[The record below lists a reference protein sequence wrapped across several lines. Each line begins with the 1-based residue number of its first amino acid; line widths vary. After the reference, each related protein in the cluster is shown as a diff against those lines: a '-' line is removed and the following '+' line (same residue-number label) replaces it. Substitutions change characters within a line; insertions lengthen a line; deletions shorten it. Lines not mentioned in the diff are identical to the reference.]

1 MKQNKKLVILIL
13 LVLTCLALAVTG
25 SVAAYNKTSFVKR
38 VITTKSGSSELRFSS
53 NYLSRMGR
61 DSTDYPDKV
70 IRISGAGLS
79 VGVTVC
85 NYPQSDI
92 TKFSNSEIKFK
103 LKVEL
108 RAPDGKTV
116 TDKDTQSKITISTTS
131 LDKFDSEKEYS
142 LPGGKSSMKLF
153 NFVCTDASNL
163 KDYSL
168 RIDAIPT
175 DTGMDKL
182 GADLKLTS
190 GEAMKTAWD
199 GGFVDDTT
207 RSSKEYDAFNYEIHG
222 SAEGT
227 VTMTVNNSIQIGTF
241 SRDQLT
247 NVNVTPGERET
258 VITFLV
264 GGENKPTSY
273 RLQFYRTTAIPTD
286 ETWNTV
292 KGYITFKFEQSKANE

>member
-1 MKQNKKLVILIL
+1 MKRNKKLITLIL
-13 LVLTCLALAVTG
+13 LVLLCLGLAVTG

-53 NYLSRMGR
+53 NYLSHMRQG
-61 DSTDYPDKV
+61 DSYPQKV

-108 RAPDGKTV
+108 LGPDGQEV
-116 TDKDTQSKITISTTS
+116 TDDTLSKITINKIS
-131 LDKFDSEKEYS
+131 LAEFGSEKEYS
-142 LPGGKSSMKLF
+142 LPGGKSSMELF

-190 GEAMKTAWD
+190 GEAMETAWSGEFSHD
-199 GGFVDDTT
+199 NNDDP
-207 RSSKEYDAFNYEIHG
+207 KKLDAFNYVISG

-227 VTMTVNNSIQIGTF
+227 VTLTVSDKIKISDF
-241 SRDQLT
+241 SFEELNATQTGND
-247 NVNVTPGERET
+247 
-258 VITFLV
+258 ISFHV
-264 GGENKPTSY
+264 GGEGKPTSY
-273 RLQFYRTTAIPTD
+273 RLQFYRTTAIPAD
-286 ETWNTV
+286 ETWATV
-292 KGYITFKFEQSKANE
+292 NGYITFKFEQSKANE

>member
-53 NYLSRMGR
+53 NYLSPMGQN
-61 DSTDYPDKV
+61 DSNYPKKI
-70 IRISGAGLS
+70 IRISDSGLN

-92 TKFSNSEIKFK
+92 TKFSSESISFD
-103 LKVEL
+103 L
-108 RAPDGKTV
+108 TV
-116 TDKDTQSKITISTTS
+116 TLLDSSGNTVKDAALLSKIKVNDKPLTENSKISKTLT
-131 LDKFDSEKEYS
+131 
-142 LPGGKSSMKLF
+142 GGKSSMELF
-153 NFVCTDASNL
+153 TFTCSAEDAPSL

-175 DTGMDKL
+175 APAMDKKL

-190 GEAMKTAWD
+190 GEAMETAWTGEFSHD
-199 GGFVDDTT
+199 NNDDP
-207 RSSKEYDAFNYEIHG
+207 RKLDAFNYVISG

-227 VTMTVNNSIQIGTF
+227 VSLEIKGPIQISQF
-241 SRDQLT
+241 SLDELGLSGAT
-247 NVNVTPGERET
+247 SP
-258 VITFLV
+258 ISFPV
-264 GGENKPTSY
+264 GGEGKPTSY
-273 RLQFYRTTAIPTD
+273 RLQFYRTGAIPNTEAWPTVEGD
-286 ETWNTV
+286 E
-292 KGYITFKFEQSKANE
+292 GYIKFNFTPKSSE

>member
-53 NYLSRMGR
+53 NYLSHMRQG
-61 DSTDYPDKV
+61 DSYPQKV

-108 RAPDGKTV
+108 RAPDGQTV
-116 TDKDTQSKITISTTS
+116 TDGTLSKITINATS
-131 LDKFDSEKEYS
+131 LDKFDFEEEYS

-190 GEAMKTAWD
+190 GEAMETAWSGEFSHD
-199 GGFVDDTT
+199 NNDDP
-207 RSSKEYDAFNYEIHG
+207 KKLDAFNYVISG
-222 SAEGT
+222 SAKGT
-227 VTMTVNNSIQIGTF
+227 VKLKVAGPIKISEF
-241 SRDQLT
+241 SFTELNAKVEDD
-247 NVNVTPGERET
+247 
-258 VITFLV
+258 VISFDV
-264 GGENKPTSY
+264 GGEGQPTSY

-286 ETWNTV
+286 ETWDTV
-292 KGYITFKFEQSKANE
+292 KGYITFGFDTKKSSE

>member
-1 MKQNKKLVILIL
+1 MKRNKKLIALIL
-13 LVLTCLALAVTG
+13 LVLLCLGLAATG
-25 SVAAYNKTSFVKR
+25 SLAAFTKTNYVKR
-38 VITTKSGSSELRFSS
+38 VITTKSGSNELRFSS
-53 NYLSRMGR
+53 NYLSHMRQG
-61 DSTDYPDKV
+61 DSYPQKV

-92 TKFSNSEIKFK
+92 TKFSSEDITFDLTVK
-103 LKVEL
+103 LL
-108 RAPDGKTV
+108 DSALNPV
-116 TDKDTQSKITISTTS
+116 TDSELISKIQVNNGPLKENFTTS
-131 LDKFDSEKEYS
+131 KT
-142 LPGGKSSMKLF
+142 LPGGKSSMELF

-168 RIDAIPT
+168 RIEAIPT

-190 GEAMKTAWD
+190 GEAMETAWD

-227 VTMTVNNSIQIGTF
+227 VSLEIKGPIQISQF
-241 SRDQLT
+241 SLDELGLSGAT
-247 NVNVTPGERET
+247 SP
-258 VITFLV
+258 ISFPV
-264 GGENKPTSY
+264 GGEGKPTSY
-273 RLQFYRTTAIPTD
+273 RLQFYRTGAIPNTEAWPTVEGD
-286 ETWNTV
+286 E
-292 KGYITFKFEQSKANE
+292 GYIKFNFTPKSSE

>member
-1 MKQNKKLVILIL
+1 MKRNKKLIALIL
-13 LVLTCLALAVTG
+13 LVLLCLGLAATG
-25 SVAAYNKTSFVKR
+25 SLAAFTKTNYVKR

-53 NYLSRMGR
+53 NYLSPMGR
-61 DSTDYPDKV
+61 NDNSNYPKKI
-70 IRISGAGLS
+70 IRISDSGLN

-92 TKFSNSEIKFK
+92 TKFSSESISFD
-103 LKVEL
+103 L
-108 RAPDGKTV
+108 TV
-116 TDKDTQSKITISTTS
+116 TLLDSSGNTVKDAALLSKIKVNDKPLTENFTIPET
-131 LDKFDSEKEYS
+131 

-227 VTMTVNNSIQIGTF
+227 VSLEIKGPIQISQF
-241 SRDQLT
+241 SLDELGLSGAT
-247 NVNVTPGERET
+247 SP
-258 VITFLV
+258 ISFPV
-264 GGENKPTSY
+264 GGEGKPTSY
-273 RLQFYRTTAIPTD
+273 RLQFYRTGAIPNTEAWPTVEGD
-286 ETWNTV
+286 E
-292 KGYITFKFEQSKANE
+292 GYIKFNFTPKSSE

>member
-53 NYLSRMGR
+53 NYLSHMRQG
-61 DSTDYPDKV
+61 DSYPQKV

-227 VTMTVNNSIQIGTF
+227 VSLEIKGPIQISQF
-241 SRDQLT
+241 SLDELGLSGAT
-247 NVNVTPGERET
+247 SP
-258 VITFLV
+258 ISFPV
-264 GGENKPTSY
+264 GGEGKPTSY
-273 RLQFYRTTAIPTD
+273 RLQFYRTGAIPNTEAWPTVEGD
-286 ETWNTV
+286 E
-292 KGYITFKFEQSKANE
+292 GYIKFNFTPKSSE

>member
-53 NYLSRMGR
+53 NYLSPMGR
-61 DSTDYPDKV
+61 NDNSHYPKKI
-70 IRISGAGLS
+70 IRISDSGLN

-92 TKFSNSEIKFK
+92 TKFSSESISFD
-103 LKVEL
+103 L
-108 RAPDGKTV
+108 TV
-116 TDKDTQSKITISTTS
+116 TLLDSSGNTVKEAALLSKIKVNDKSLTENFTIPKT
-131 LDKFDSEKEYS
+131 
-142 LPGGKSSMKLF
+142 LPGGKSSMELF

-190 GEAMKTAWD
+190 GEAMETAWD
-199 GGFVDDTT
+199 GGFVDDTA

-227 VTMTVNNSIQIGTF
+227 VTLTVNNSIQIGTF
-241 SRDQLT
+241 SRDQFT

-258 VITFLV
+258 VITFFV

-292 KGYITFKFEQSKANE
+292 KGYITFNFDAKSSE

>member
-1 MKQNKKLVILIL
+1 MKRNKKLITLIL
-13 LVLTCLALAVTG
+13 LVLLCLGLAVTG

-38 VITTKSGSSELRFSS
+38 VITTKSGSNELRFSS
-53 NYLSRMGR
+53 NYLSHMRQG
-61 DSTDYPDKV
+61 DSYPQKV

-116 TDKDTQSKITISTTS
+116 TDNDTLSKITINKIS
-131 LDKFDSEKEYS
+131 LDEFDFEEEYS

-168 RIDAIPT
+168 RIEAIPT
-175 DTGMDKL
+175 DTGVDKL

-190 GEAMKTAWD
+190 GEAMETAWSGEFSHD
-199 GGFVDDTT
+199 NINDSNDPDNPQ
-207 RSSKEYDAFNYEIHG
+207 KLDAFNYEIHG
-222 SAEGT
+222 SKECDVKLRYDTSKIKISQFSLKELGGT
-227 VTMTVNNSIQIGTF
+227 DNG
-241 SRDQLT
+241 L
-247 NVNVTPGERET
+247 G
-258 VITFLV
+258 VISFHV
-264 GGENKPTSY
+264 GGEGQPTSY
-273 RLQFYRTTAIPTD
+273 RLQFYRVDGIPENED
-286 ETWNTV
+286 WNTV
-292 KGYITFKFEQSKANE
+292 NTYITFPYSE

>member
-1 MKQNKKLVILIL
+1 MKRNKKLITLIL
-13 LVLTCLALAVTG
+13 LVLLCLGLAVTG

-53 NYLSRMGR
+53 NYLSHMRQG
-61 DSTDYPDKV
+61 DSYPQKV

-92 TKFSNSEIKFK
+92 TKFSSEDITFDLTVK
-103 LKVEL
+103 LL
-108 RAPDGKTV
+108 DSALNPV
-116 TDKDTQSKITISTTS
+116 TDSELISKIQVNNGPLKENFTTS
-131 LDKFDSEKEYS
+131 KT
-142 LPGGKSSMKLF
+142 LPGGKSSMELF

-190 GEAMKTAWD
+190 GEAMETAWSGEFSHD
-199 GGFVDDTT
+199 NNDDP
-207 RSSKEYDAFNYEIHG
+207 KKLDAFNYVISG

-227 VTMTVNNSIQIGTF
+227 VSLEIKGPIQISQF
-241 SRDQLT
+241 SLDELGLSGAT
-247 NVNVTPGERET
+247 SP
-258 VITFLV
+258 ISFPV
-264 GGENKPTSY
+264 GGEGKPTSY
-273 RLQFYRTTAIPTD
+273 RLQFYRTGAIPNTEAWPTVEGD
-286 ETWNTV
+286 E
-292 KGYITFKFEQSKANE
+292 GYIKFNFTPKSSE

>member
-53 NYLSRMGR
+53 NYLSHMRQG
-61 DSTDYPDKV
+61 DSYPQKV

-108 RAPDGKTV
+108 LGPDGQAVIDGTL
-116 TDKDTQSKITISTTS
+116 SKITINETS
-131 LDKFDSEKEYS
+131 LADFNFEEEYS
-142 LPGGKSSMKLF
+142 LPGGKSSMELF

-168 RIDAIPT
+168 RIEAIPT

-190 GEAMKTAWD
+190 GEAMETAWTGEFSHD
-199 GGFVDDTT
+199 NNNDP
-207 RSSKEYDAFNYEIHG
+207 KKLDAFNYVISG
-222 SAEGT
+222 SAKGT
-227 VTMTVNNSIQIGTF
+227 VKLKVAGPIKISEF
-241 SRDQLT
+241 SFTELNAKVEDD
-247 NVNVTPGERET
+247 
-258 VITFLV
+258 VISFDV
-264 GGENKPTSY
+264 GGEGQPTSY
-273 RLQFYRTTAIPTD
+273 RLQFYRVDGIPENED
-286 ETWNTV
+286 WNTV
-292 KGYITFKFEQSKANE
+292 NTYITFPYSE

>member
-1 MKQNKKLVILIL
+1 MKHNKKLLILIL
-13 LVLTCLALAVTG
+13 LVLSCLALAVTG
-25 SVAAYNKTSFVKR
+25 SVAAYNKTNFVKR
-38 VITTKSGSSELRFSS
+38 VVTTKSDSHELRFSS
-53 NYLSRMGR
+53 NYLSHMRQG
-61 DSTDYPDKV
+61 DSYPQKV

-116 TDKDTQSKITISTTS
+116 TDKGTQSKITISTTS

-190 GEAMKTAWD
+190 GEAMETAWTGEFSHD
-199 GGFVDDTT
+199 NNDDP
-207 RSSKEYDAFNYEIHG
+207 RKLDAFNYVISG

-227 VTMTVNNSIQIGTF
+227 VTLTVSDKIKISDF
-241 SRDQLT
+241 SFKELKATQTGNDISFQ
-247 NVNVTPGERET
+247 
-258 VITFLV
+258 V
-264 GGENKPTSY
+264 GGEGKPTSY
-273 RLQFYRTTAIPTD
+273 RLQFYRTGAIP
-286 ETWNTV
+286 NTEAWSTV
-292 KGYITFKFEQSKANE
+292 EGDGGYIKFNFTPKSSE

>member
-13 LVLTCLALAVTG
+13 LMLTCLALAVTG

-38 VITTKSGSSELRFSS
+38 VITTKSGSNELRFSS

-61 DSTDYPDKV
+61 DSTDYQEKV

-92 TKFSNSEIKFK
+92 TKFSSESISFD
-103 LKVEL
+103 L
-108 RAPDGKTV
+108 TV
-116 TDKDTQSKITISTTS
+116 TLLDSSGNTVKDAALLSKIKVNDKPLTENFTIPET
-131 LDKFDSEKEYS
+131 
-142 LPGGKSSMKLF
+142 LPGGKSSMELF
-153 NFVCTDASNL
+153 TFTCSAEDAPSL
-163 KDYSL
+163 KDCSL
-168 RIDAIPT
+168 RIAAIPT
-175 DTGMDKL
+175 APSMDKKL

-190 GEAMKTAWD
+190 GDAMKTAWD

-227 VTMTVNNSIQIGTF
+227 VSLEIKGPIQISQF
-241 SRDQLT
+241 SLDELGLSGAT
-247 NVNVTPGERET
+247 SP
-258 VITFLV
+258 ISFPV
-264 GGENKPTSY
+264 GGEGKPTSY
-273 RLQFYRTTAIPTD
+273 RLQFYRTGAIPNTEAWPTVEGD
-286 ETWNTV
+286 E
-292 KGYITFKFEQSKANE
+292 GYIKFNFTPKSSE

>member
-38 VITTKSGSSELRFSS
+38 VITTKSGSNELRFSS

-92 TKFSNSEIKFK
+92 TKFSSESISFD
-103 LKVEL
+103 L
-108 RAPDGKTV
+108 TV
-116 TDKDTQSKITISTTS
+116 TLLDSSGNTVKDATLLSKIKVNDNPLTENSKISKT
-131 LDKFDSEKEYS
+131 
-142 LPGGKSSMKLF
+142 LPGGKSSMELF

-168 RIDAIPT
+168 RIEAIPT
-175 DTGMDKL
+175 DTGVDKL

-190 GEAMKTAWD
+190 GEAMETAWTGEFSHD
-199 GGFVDDTT
+199 NNNDP
-207 RSSKEYDAFNYEIHG
+207 KKLDAFNYVISG
-222 SAEGT
+222 SAKGT
-227 VTMTVNNSIQIGTF
+227 VKLKVAGPIKISEF
-241 SRDQLT
+241 SFTELNAKVEDD
-247 NVNVTPGERET
+247 
-258 VITFLV
+258 VISFDV
-264 GGENKPTSY
+264 GGEGQPTSY

-286 ETWNTV
+286 ETWDTV
-292 KGYITFKFEQSKANE
+292 KGYITFGFDTKKSSE

>member
-13 LVLTCLALAVTG
+13 LMLTCLALAVTG

-38 VITTKSGSSELRFSS
+38 VITTKSGSNELRFSS

-61 DSTDYPDKV
+61 DSTDYQEKV

-92 TKFSNSEIKFK
+92 TKFSSESISFD
-103 LKVEL
+103 L
-108 RAPDGKTV
+108 TV
-116 TDKDTQSKITISTTS
+116 TLLDSSGNTVKDATLLSKIKVNDNPLTENSKISKT
-131 LDKFDSEKEYS
+131 
-142 LPGGKSSMKLF
+142 LPGGKSSMELF

-199 GGFVDDTT
+199 GEFSHDNNNDP
-207 RSSKEYDAFNYEIHG
+207 KKLDAFNYVISG

-227 VTMTVNNSIQIGTF
+227 VSLEIKGPIQISQF
-241 SRDQLT
+241 SLDELGLSDAT
-247 NVNVTPGERET
+247 SP
-258 VITFLV
+258 ILFPV
-264 GGENKPTSY
+264 GGEGKPTSY
-273 RLQFYRTTAIPTD
+273 RLQFYRTGAIP
-286 ETWNTV
+286 NTEAWSTV
-292 KGYITFKFEQSKANE
+292 EGDGGYIKFNFTPKSSE

>member
-38 VITTKSGSSELRFSS
+38 VITTKSGSNELRFSS
-53 NYLSRMGR
+53 NYLSPMGQ
-61 DSTDYPDKV
+61 SSIDYQEKV

-116 TDKDTQSKITISTTS
+116 TDKDTLSKITINKTS
-131 LDKFDSEKEYS
+131 LAKFNFEEVYS

-190 GEAMKTAWD
+190 GEAMETAWD
-199 GGFVDDTT
+199 GGFGDDQK
-207 RSSKEYDAFNYEIHG
+207 RLSKEYDAFNYVISG
-222 SAEGT
+222 SKECEVKLKYNTSKIKISQFSLEELGGT
-227 VTMTVNNSIQIGTF
+227 DNG
-241 SRDQLT
+241 L
-247 NVNVTPGERET
+247 G
-258 VITFLV
+258 VISFHV
-264 GGENKPTSY
+264 GGEGMPTSY
-273 RLQFYRTTAIPTD
+273 RLQFYRVDGIPESED
-286 ETWNTV
+286 WNTV
-292 KGYITFKFEQSKANE
+292 NTYITFPYSE

>member
-38 VITTKSGSSELRFSS
+38 VITTKSGSNELRFSS

-61 DSTDYPDKV
+61 DSTDYQEKV

-92 TKFSNSEIKFK
+92 TKFSSEDITFDLTVK
-103 LKVEL
+103 LL
-108 RAPDGKTV
+108 DSALNPV
-116 TDKDTQSKITISTTS
+116 TDSELISKIQVNNGPLKENFTTS
-131 LDKFDSEKEYS
+131 KT
-142 LPGGKSSMKLF
+142 LPGGKSSMELF

-168 RIDAIPT
+168 RIEAIPT
-175 DTGMDKL
+175 DTGMDRL

-190 GEAMKTAWD
+190 GEAMETAWSGEFSHD
-199 GGFVDDTT
+199 NNDDP
-207 RSSKEYDAFNYEIHG
+207 KKLDAFNYVISG

-227 VTMTVNNSIQIGTF
+227 VSLEIKGPIQISQF
-241 SRDQLT
+241 SLDELGLSGAT
-247 NVNVTPGERET
+247 SP
-258 VITFLV
+258 ISFPV
-264 GGENKPTSY
+264 GGEGKPTSY
-273 RLQFYRTTAIPTD
+273 RLQFYRTGAIPNTEAWPTVEGD
-286 ETWNTV
+286 E
-292 KGYITFKFEQSKANE
+292 GYIKFNFTPKSSE

>member
-13 LVLTCLALAVTG
+13 LMLTCLALAVTG

-38 VITTKSGSSELRFSS
+38 VITTKSGSNELRFSS

-61 DSTDYPDKV
+61 DSTDYQEKV

-190 GEAMKTAWD
+190 GEAMETAWSGEFSHD
-199 GGFVDDTT
+199 NNDDP
-207 RSSKEYDAFNYEIHG
+207 KKLDAFNYVISG

-227 VTMTVNNSIQIGTF
+227 VSLEIKGPIQISQF
-241 SRDQLT
+241 SLDELGLSGAT
-247 NVNVTPGERET
+247 SP
-258 VITFLV
+258 ISFPV
-264 GGENKPTSY
+264 GGEGKPTSY
-273 RLQFYRTTAIPTD
+273 RLQFYRTGAIPNTEAWPTVEGD
-286 ETWNTV
+286 E
-292 KGYITFKFEQSKANE
+292 GYIKFNFTPKSSE

>member
-53 NYLSRMGR
+53 NYLSHMRQG
-61 DSTDYPDKV
+61 DSYPQKV

-92 TKFSNSEIKFK
+92 TKFSSEDITFDLTVK
-103 LKVEL
+103 LL
-108 RAPDGKTV
+108 DSALNPV
-116 TDKDTQSKITISTTS
+116 TDSELISKIQVNNGPLKENFTTS
-131 LDKFDSEKEYS
+131 KT
-142 LPGGKSSMKLF
+142 LPGGKSSMELF

-168 RIDAIPT
+168 RIEAIPT

-190 GEAMKTAWD
+190 GEAMETAWSGEFSHD
-199 GGFVDDTT
+199 NNDDP
-207 RSSKEYDAFNYEIHG
+207 KKLDAFNYVISG

-227 VTMTVNNSIQIGTF
+227 VTLTVSDKIKISQF
-241 SRDQLT
+241 SLDELGLSGDT
-247 NVNVTPGERET
+247 TSP
-258 VITFLV
+258 ISFPV
-264 GGENKPTSY
+264 GGEGKPTSY
-273 RLQFYRTTAIPTD
+273 RLQFYRTGAIPNTEAWPTVEGD
-286 ETWNTV
+286 E
-292 KGYITFKFEQSKANE
+292 GYIKFNFTPKSSE

>member
-38 VITTKSGSSELRFSS
+38 VITTKSGSNELRFSS

-61 DSTDYPDKV
+61 DSTDYQEKV

-92 TKFSNSEIKFK
+92 TKFSSEDITFDLTVK
-103 LKVEL
+103 LL
-108 RAPDGKTV
+108 DSALNPV
-116 TDKDTQSKITISTTS
+116 TDSELISKIQVNNGPLKENFTTS
-131 LDKFDSEKEYS
+131 KT
-142 LPGGKSSMKLF
+142 LPGGKSSMELF

-168 RIDAIPT
+168 RIEAIPT

-190 GEAMKTAWD
+190 GEAMETAWSGEFSHD
-199 GGFVDDTT
+199 NINDSNDPDNPQ
-207 RSSKEYDAFNYEIHG
+207 KLDAFNYEIHG
-222 SAEGT
+222 SKECDVKLRYDTSKIKISQFSLKELGGT
-227 VTMTVNNSIQIGTF
+227 DNG
-241 SRDQLT
+241 L
-247 NVNVTPGERET
+247 G
-258 VITFLV
+258 VISFHV
-264 GGENKPTSY
+264 GGEGQPTSY
-273 RLQFYRTTAIPTD
+273 RLQFYRVDGIPENED
-286 ETWNTV
+286 WNTV
-292 KGYITFKFEQSKANE
+292 NTYITFPYSE

>member
-1 MKQNKKLVILIL
+1 MKRNKKLITLIL
-13 LVLTCLALAVTG
+13 LVLLCLGLAVTG

-38 VITTKSGSSELRFSS
+38 VITTKSGSNELRFSS
-53 NYLSRMGR
+53 NYLSHMRQG
-61 DSTDYPDKV
+61 DSYPQKV

-116 TDKDTQSKITISTTS
+116 TDNDTLSKITINKIS
-131 LDKFDSEKEYS
+131 LDEFDFEEEYS

-168 RIDAIPT
+168 RIEAIPT
-175 DTGMDKL
+175 DTGVDKL

-190 GEAMKTAWD
+190 GEAMETAWTGEFSHD
-199 GGFVDDTT
+199 NNNDP
-207 RSSKEYDAFNYEIHG
+207 KKLDAFNYVISG
-222 SAEGT
+222 SAKGT
-227 VTMTVNNSIQIGTF
+227 VKLKVAGPIKISEF
-241 SRDQLT
+241 SFTELNAKVEDD
-247 NVNVTPGERET
+247 
-258 VITFLV
+258 VISFDV
-264 GGENKPTSY
+264 GGEGQPTSY

-286 ETWNTV
+286 ETWATV
-292 KGYITFKFEQSKANE
+292 NGYITFKFEQPKANE

>member
-13 LVLTCLALAVTG
+13 LMLTCLALAVTG

-38 VITTKSGSSELRFSS
+38 VITTKSGSNELRFSS

-61 DSTDYPDKV
+61 DSTDYQEKV

-92 TKFSNSEIKFK
+92 TKFSSESISFD
-103 LKVEL
+103 L
-108 RAPDGKTV
+108 TV
-116 TDKDTQSKITISTTS
+116 TLLDSSGNTVKDATLLSKIKVNDNPLTENSKISKT
-131 LDKFDSEKEYS
+131 
-142 LPGGKSSMKLF
+142 LPGGKSSMELF

-199 GGFVDDTT
+199 GEFSHDNNDDP
-207 RSSKEYDAFNYEIHG
+207 KKLDAFNYVISG

-227 VTMTVNNSIQIGTF
+227 VSLEIKGPIQISQFSLDELGLSGGTTSPISF
-241 SRDQLT
+241 Q
-247 NVNVTPGERET
+247 
-258 VITFLV
+258 V
-264 GGENKPTSY
+264 GGEGKPTSY

-286 ETWNTV
+286 ETWDTV
-292 KGYITFKFEQSKANE
+292 KGYITFGFDTKKSNE

>member
-61 DSTDYPDKV
+61 DSIDYPDKV

-92 TKFSNSEIKFK
+92 TKFSSEDITFDLTVKLLNSS
-103 LKVEL
+103 
-108 RAPDGKTV
+108 GTTV
-116 TDKDTQSKITISTTS
+116 TDPDLLSAIKVNGAALAENFTRSKT
-131 LDKFDSEKEYS
+131 
-142 LPGGKSSMKLF
+142 LPGGKSSMELF
-153 NFVCTDASNL
+153 TFTCSAEDAPSL
-163 KDYSL
+163 KDYCL
-168 RIDAIPT
+168 RIEAIPT

-222 SAEGT
+222 SKECDVKLRYDT
-227 VTMTVNNSIQIGTF
+227 SKIQISQF
-241 SRDQLT
+241 SLIELGLPEDAKSPLS
-247 NVNVTPGERET
+247 
-258 VITFLV
+258 FHV
-264 GGENKPTSY
+264 GGEGMPTSY
-273 RLQFYRTTAIPTD
+273 RLQFYRVGGIPENED
-286 ETWNTV
+286 WNTV
-292 KGYITFKFEQSKANE
+292 NTYITFPYSE

>member
-1 MKQNKKLVILIL
+1 MKRNKKLITLIL
-13 LVLTCLALAVTG
+13 LVLLCLGLAVTG

-38 VITTKSGSSELRFSS
+38 VITTKSGSNELRFSS
-53 NYLSRMGR
+53 NYLSHMRQG
-61 DSTDYPDKV
+61 DSYPQKV

-108 RAPDGKTV
+108 LGPDGQAVIDGTL
-116 TDKDTQSKITISTTS
+116 SKITINETS
-131 LDKFDSEKEYS
+131 LADFNFEEEYS
-142 LPGGKSSMKLF
+142 LPGGKSSMELF

-168 RIDAIPT
+168 RIEAIPT

-190 GEAMKTAWD
+190 GEAMETAWD
-199 GGFVDDTT
+199 GGFGDDQK
-207 RSSKEYDAFNYEIHG
+207 RLSKEYDAFNYVISG

-227 VTMTVNNSIQIGTF
+227 VTLTVSDKIKISDF
-241 SRDQLT
+241 SFEELNATQTGND
-247 NVNVTPGERET
+247 
-258 VITFLV
+258 ISFHV
-264 GGENKPTSY
+264 GGEGKPTSY
-273 RLQFYRTTAIPTD
+273 RLQFYRTTAIPAD
-286 ETWNTV
+286 ETWTTV
-292 KGYITFKFEQSKANE
+292 NGYITFKFEQSKANE

>member
-1 MKQNKKLVILIL
+1 MKRNKKLITLIL
-13 LVLTCLALAVTG
+13 LVLLCLGLAVTG

-53 NYLSRMGR
+53 NYLSPIGL
-61 DSTDYPDKV
+61 DITDYPDKV

-85 NYPQSDI
+85 NYPQNDV

-108 RAPDGKTV
+108 LGPDGQEV
-116 TDKDTQSKITISTTS
+116 TDDTLSKITINKIS
-131 LDKFDSEKEYS
+131 LAEFGSEKEYS
-142 LPGGKSSMKLF
+142 LPGGKSSMELF

-190 GEAMKTAWD
+190 GEAMETAWSGEFSHD
-199 GGFVDDTT
+199 NNDDP
-207 RSSKEYDAFNYEIHG
+207 KKLDAFNYVISG

-227 VTMTVNNSIQIGTF
+227 VTLTVSDKIKISDF
-241 SRDQLT
+241 SFEELNATQTGND
-247 NVNVTPGERET
+247 
-258 VITFLV
+258 ISFHV
-264 GGENKPTSY
+264 GGEGKPTSY
-273 RLQFYRTTAIPTD
+273 RLQFYRTTAIPAD
-286 ETWNTV
+286 ETWATV
-292 KGYITFKFEQSKANE
+292 NGYITFKFEQSKANE

>member
-13 LVLTCLALAVTG
+13 LMLTCLALAVTG

-38 VITTKSGSSELRFSS
+38 VITTKSGSNELRFSS

-61 DSTDYPDKV
+61 DSTDYQEKV

-92 TKFSNSEIKFK
+92 TKFSSESISFD
-103 LKVEL
+103 L
-108 RAPDGKTV
+108 TV
-116 TDKDTQSKITISTTS
+116 TLLDSSGNTVKDATLLSKIKVNDNPLTENSKISKT
-131 LDKFDSEKEYS
+131 
-142 LPGGKSSMKLF
+142 LPGGKSSMELF

-168 RIDAIPT
+168 RIEAIPT

-190 GEAMKTAWD
+190 GEAMETAWD
-199 GGFVDDTT
+199 GGFGDDQK
-207 RSSKEYDAFNYEIHG
+207 RLSKEYDAFNYVISG

-227 VTMTVNNSIQIGTF
+227 VTLTVSDKIKISDF
-241 SRDQLT
+241 SFEELNATQTGND
-247 NVNVTPGERET
+247 
-258 VITFLV
+258 ISFHV
-264 GGENKPTSY
+264 GGEGKPTSY
-273 RLQFYRTTAIPTD
+273 RLQFYRTGAIP
-286 ETWNTV
+286 NTEAWSTV
-292 KGYITFKFEQSKANE
+292 EGDGGYIKFNFTPKSSE

>member
-53 NYLSRMGR
+53 NYLSPMGR
-61 DSTDYPDKV
+61 NDNSNYPKKI
-70 IRISGAGLS
+70 IRISDSGLN

-92 TKFSNSEIKFK
+92 TKFSSESISFD
-103 LKVEL
+103 L
-108 RAPDGKTV
+108 TV
-116 TDKDTQSKITISTTS
+116 TLLDSSGNTVKDAALLSKIKVN
-131 LDKFDSEKEYS
+131 DKPLTENSKINKT
-142 LPGGKSSMKLF
+142 LTGGKSSMELF

-168 RIDAIPT
+168 RIEAIPT

-190 GEAMKTAWD
+190 GEAMETAWSGEFSHD
-199 GGFVDDTT
+199 NNDDP
-207 RSSKEYDAFNYEIHG
+207 KKLDAFNYVISG

-227 VTMTVNNSIQIGTF
+227 VSLEIKGPIQISQF
-241 SRDQLT
+241 SLDELGLSGAT
-247 NVNVTPGERET
+247 SP
-258 VITFLV
+258 ISFPV
-264 GGENKPTSY
+264 GGEGKPTSY

-286 ETWNTV
+286 ETWDTV
-292 KGYITFKFEQSKANE
+292 KGYITFGFDTKKSSE